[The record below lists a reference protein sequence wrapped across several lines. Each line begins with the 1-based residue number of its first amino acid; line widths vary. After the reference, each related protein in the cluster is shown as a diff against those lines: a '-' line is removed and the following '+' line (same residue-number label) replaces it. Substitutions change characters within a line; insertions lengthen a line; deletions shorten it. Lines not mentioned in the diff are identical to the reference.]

1 MTVRV
6 LLFGILADRI
16 GQRELTRP
24 IAAGSTVASLL
35 DALAADHPAL
45 ASMSGKLATA
55 VNLEY
60 VGGAHALSDGDEVAI
75 IPPVSGG

>member
-6 LLFGILADRI
+6 LLFGILADRA
-16 GQRELTRP
+16 GGRELIRP
-24 IAAGSTVASLL
+24 IVPGATVATLL
-35 DALAADHPAL
+35 DALAADFPAF
-45 ASMSGKLATA
+45 AAMSGKLATA

-60 VGGAHALSDGDEVAI
+60 VGPSHALVDGDEVAI